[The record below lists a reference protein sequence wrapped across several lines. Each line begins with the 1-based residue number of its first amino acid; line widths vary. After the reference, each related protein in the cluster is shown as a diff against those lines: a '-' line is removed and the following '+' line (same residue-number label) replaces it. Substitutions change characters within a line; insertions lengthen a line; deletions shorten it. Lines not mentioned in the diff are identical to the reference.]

1 MSREPLE
8 LGFEEALAQLEQ
20 IVGEL
25 EAGQLSLQ
33 EALERFEQ
41 GMVLKE
47 FCEQQLA
54 EAEARIE
61 QYVAPERP
69 IQEEDGD
76 MLSQ

>member
-1 MSREPLE
+1 MPSDAEE

-20 IVGEL
+20 IVAEL